1 MRVFILITLLAIGN
15 VFTLVSATNNKIEIG
30 RVESIQKVNVSNTVD
45 SEKEK
50 DVYYVES
57 GMKSNNKGI

>member
-15 VFTLVSATNNKIEIG
+15 VFTLVSTTNNKIEIG

-50 DVYYVES
+50 NVYYVES

>member
-1 MRVFILITLLAIGN
+1 MRVFILITLLAIGY

-30 RVESIQKVNVSNTVD
+30 RVESIQNVNVSNTLD

-50 DVYYVES
+50 DVYYVETD
-57 GMKSNNKGI
+57 MKSNITVF

>member
-1 MRVFILITLLAIGN
+1 MRVFVLITLLAIGN

-30 RVESIQKVNVSNTVD
+30 RVESIQNVNVSNTVD

-50 DVYYVES
+50 DVY
-57 GMKSNNKGI
+57 